1 MSGVSPEVLS
11 ECLDQIEKGAGIAEC
26 LAEHPASAAELEGLL
41 RVAAVIAPPT
51 AEPDPVCR
59 ARGRASLL
67 AAITAEPRAAATAS
81 LPQRLWSA
89 LTGTL
94 CLPMN
99 QGRRLA
105 LPVPAIIVLALL
117 LAFSGGGAV
126 YASQDALPGDYLYGV
141 KTAVEDVQLQLATTE
156 QTRTQ
161 VHLDLAAKRLAEM
174 ERLATQARFEE
185 TNRLATQYEQHLS
198 QAGVLTPE
206 PNTAEGDAKLA
217 KLQEQLQTR
226 ERVLAQTNAEASGNE
241 VPLLAQLQQE
251 LRILARIRQQ
261 QQVDQPGQGKGANQ
275 QQGQARDQVQQR
287 DQARDQQ
294 HLNQTPVPQVEI
306 PDSLAS
312 LREEVAKLDTGE
324 TGSYVNGLLAKLDSI
339 QAALERGDVPTALNM
354 LSAFGNELAAAERS
368 GHLSADEYE
377 CILGLYTGLVDD
389 DLGGTVDLPP
399 ANPTSPRQQLRPD
412 ESVGP
417 RGPQEPPASTEAPGG
432 NQPSETTAP
441 PAESGPQMGGQA
453 GEGSGGD
460 SPMGQQ
466 GPGH

>member
-11 ECLDQIEKGAGIAEC
+11 ECLDQIEKGAGIEEC
-26 LAEHPASAAELEGLL
+26 LAEHPAAAAELEGLL
-41 RVAAVIAPPT
+41 RVAAAISPPT
-51 AEPDPVCR
+51 AEPNLAYR

-67 AAITAEPRAAATAS
+67 TAIAAEPGTAAVAS

-89 LTGTL
+89 LTAPL
-94 CLPMN
+94 SLPIN

-105 LPVPAIIVLALL
+105 LPVPAIIVLALV

-174 ERLATQARFEE
+174 ERLAAQARFAE
-185 TNRLATQYEQHLS
+185 TNRLATQYEQHLT

-206 PNTAEGDAKLA
+206 PNAAEGEAKIA
-217 KLQEQLQTR
+217 QLQEQLQTH
-226 ERVLAQTNAEASGNE
+226 ERVLAQTSAKASGNAE
-241 VPLLAQLQQE
+241 PALAQLRQE

-261 QQVDQPGQGKGANQ
+261 QQAVQPGQGKGANQ
-275 QQGQARDQVQQR
+275 QKDQDQVQQR
-287 DQARDQQ
+287 DQERDQQ

-306 PDSLAS
+306 PESLAA

-324 TGSYVNGLLAKLDSI
+324 TGNYFNGLLAKLDSI
-339 QAALERGDVPTALNM
+339 QAALERVDVPTALNM

-368 GHLSADEYE
+368 GHLSADKYE
-377 CILGLYTGLVDD
+377 CILGLYTGLVED
-389 DLGGTVDLPP
+389 DLDGTVDLPP
-399 ANPTSPRQQLRPD
+399 ADPANQQQQLRPD
-412 ESVGP
+412 EPVGP
-417 RGPQEPPASTEAPGG
+417 KGPQEPPASTEAPGG
-432 NQPSETTAP
+432 NQPSETAAP
-441 PAESGPQMGGQA
+441 PVESGPQMGGQA
-453 GEGSGGD
+453 VAGSGGD

-466 GPGH
+466 GSGR